1 MVGSVDVTGGETR
14 MSGVVPGNRW
24 DLVGRALP
32 SVPPRV
38 SVIVAHY
45 DQPDELARTLTA
57 LAAQDHPAD
66 RLEIIVADDGS
77 PHPVAVPA
85 GVRVVRQED
94 RGFRL
99 AEVRNLG
106 VRASTGDI
114 LCFLDADTAP
124 EPGYISAL
132 TRLPALLPDAVTV
145 GRRRHADL
153 AGVPAQT
160 PVVDAVRGR
169 ELDEPAWL
177 ADAYARSR
185 NLLDADDRSYR
196 YVIGAVIACS
206 RRLFDDV
213 GGFDESFTAYGG
225 EDWEWAHRA
234 WQAGA
239 LLAHVPE
246 AVAWHDGPEWS
257 GREGSDR
264 ERANAQTLRLAAS
277 VPVSGSAGFGVRRR
291 VPDLAVH
298 LSGDHSD
305 AALFVCV
312 DSILAAFPHA
322 VVVLDAEPTVE
333 ALRGDA
339 RVRTRGRGSGEAVDA
354 RVTWM
359 LERPVLVE
367 DATGLAECLAALGSG
382 EVGTIEVELGGGVP
396 WGGGVLRS
404 RRAERRAARWG
415 TEDGFERA
423 RRQVS
428 GIHLLRPD
436 PHVEAYVGGWGAVD
450 AFV

>member
-1 MVGSVDVTGGETR
+1 
-14 MSGVVPGNRW
+14 MSGGGPVESGIVPGNRW
-24 DLVGRALP
+24 DLVDDARPATL
-32 SVPPRV
+32 PRV

-45 DQPDELARTLTA
+45 DQPDELARTLAA

-77 PHPVAVPA
+77 PHPVRVPA

-99 AEVRNLG
+99 AAVRNLG

-153 AGVPAQT
+153 AGVPVQT
-160 PVVDAVRGR
+160 PVAEAVRGR
-169 ELDEPAWL
+169 ELAEPAWL

-239 LLAHVPE
+239 MLAHVPD
-246 AVAWHDGPEWS
+246 AVAWHDGPEWA

-277 VPVSGSAGFGVRRR
+277 VPVSGSAGFGVRRS

-298 LSGDHSD
+298 LTGEHSD
-305 AALFVCV
+305 ASLFVCV

-322 VVVLDAEPTVE
+322 VVVLDAEPAVE
-333 ALRGDA
+333 ALRADA
-339 RVRTRGRGSGEAVDA
+339 RVRVRDGGESGGGAVDA
-354 RVTWM
+354 RVTWTLDRPM
-359 LERPVLVE
+359 LVD
-367 DATGLAECLAALGSG
+367 DAAGLAECLAALGSG
-382 EVGTIEVELGGGVP
+382 EVGTIEVESS
-396 WGGGVLRS
+396 GGVLRS
-404 RRAERRAARWG
+404 RRAERRAARLC
-415 TEDGFERA
+415 TEVGFTSV
-423 RRQVS
+423 RRRVP
-428 GIHLLRPD
+428 GIHPLRAD
-436 PHVEAYVGGWGAVD
+436 PHVEAYVGGWGSLD